1 MRIGFFHNITARIL
15 SPPDPKDSWD
25 MGHKPGFEF
34 RKHRKSAQERGISRK
49 QFLDEHNN
57 PDHFRPEKP
66 SSNRSHKDED
76 HSDDYKGP

>member
-1 MRIGFFHNITARIL
+1 
-15 SPPDPKDSWD
+15 